1 MASNKTLE
9 KRLMKSKPFCWL
21 IRVLEGVIIPGFGGM
36 TLLYLLRAY
45 FKGVVKGALGSRASS
60 IAYSFFMAIFP
71 ALLFL
76 LNLVPYIPIENFD
89 IKFMLFIYDLIPTQ
103 SLDFF
108 KPIIIDISQNERAGL
123 ASFAGLLALF
133 LTANGVN
140 AIFSGFE
147 GSHYN
152 EISRSFFRQYAV
164 AVGTSIILALL
175 LVTTISVVIYFELL
189 LSSLRERD
197 FMSNDMDIALLSIGK
212 NLFLIIMIYAVVA
225 TLYYFGTKEGRKS
238 RFFSPGALMTTIL
251 FMITTYLFGI
261 YIDNFGT
268 YNELYGSIGALLI
281 MMLYI
286 WLNSNLILLGYELNA
301 TLQKLRILQK
311 NKYKSNNKHKL

>member
-1 MASNKTLE
+1 MPSEKTLE
-9 KRLMKSKPFCWL
+9 QRLMRFKLFCWIVSL
-21 IRVLEGVIIPGFGGM
+21 LDTIVIPGFEGM
-36 TLLYLLRAY
+36 TLLDLLRAY
-45 FKGVVKGALGSRASS
+45 FNGIIQGALGSRASS

-71 ALLFL
+71 ALIFL
-76 LNLVPYIPIENFD
+76 LNLIPYVPIANFD
-89 IKFMLFIYDLIPTQ
+89 IKFMTFIYELIPSQ

-108 KPIIIDISQNERAGL
+108 KPIISDIAQNERAGL

-152 EISRSFFRQYAV
+152 EINRSFFRQYFIALC
-164 AVGTSIILALL
+164 TSIVLALL
-175 LVTTISVVIYFELL
+175 LVTTISVVIYLEFILE
-189 LSSLRERD
+189 SLRERD
-197 FMSNDMDIALLSIGK
+197 LMSTDMDIALLWLGK
-212 NLFLIIMIYAVVA
+212 NLFVIIMIYSVIA
-225 TLYYFGTKEGRKS
+225 TLYYFGTKQGRQS
-238 RFFSPGALMTTIL
+238 RFFSPGAFMTTIL

-301 TLQKLRILQK
+301 TLQKLRILHK
-311 NKYKSNNKHKL
+311 NPNLN